1 VLGQLVSQPR
11 SVRGLHD
18 TKIGAQ
24 LIERELAK
32 VAAAAKLF
40 DGHAGYRLIEESD
53 YLLIGKS
60 SLYPQL
66 SEICGLTAVTLVR
79 LARGRPTE
87 VFKPVALDVT
97 SSDKVPTC
105 NWFTLRQR
113 FARLSYP
120 TLTID
125 LSSLPRF
132 GCHPTLSVASL
143 TLQQT
148 LTVSNFGLEWSSAQQ
163 SLRC

>member
-1 VLGQLVSQPR
+1 MLGLQVSQPR
-11 SVRGLHD
+11 SVRGLHA

-24 LIERELAK
+24 LIEREVAK
-32 VAAAAKLF
+32 VDAAAKLF
-40 DGHAGYRLIEESD
+40 DGHAGYRLLEESD

-60 SLYPQL
+60 STYPQF

-79 LARGRPTE
+79 LAEGRSTE
-87 VFKPVALDVT
+87 VFKPVAPDVT
-97 SSDKVPTC
+97 SRDKVPTC

-132 GCHPTLSVASL
+132 GCHPTLSTVRL

-148 LTVSNFGLEWSSAQQ
+148 LTVSSFELERSSAQQ